1 MTACYCVIDLNTVS
15 PSQLSNK
22 ITETSRNL
30 KYYYCLHFVSL
41 FLSKGDMESE
51 ELELVYPA
59 RQKMATLS
67 SCFAQLTHKAQTVF
81 QNSAKVEVS
90 HMVIPWLRYCF
101 IYNRCLSQGA
111 MLVVHR
117 SLVCQIIYCA

>member
-1 MTACYCVIDLNTVS
+1 MAAIGVSFRWLDLLEKEFDKAYVD
-15 PSQLSNK
+15 LELL
-22 ITETSRNL
+22 I
-30 KYYYCLHFVSL
+30 
-41 FLSKGDMESE
+41 GDMESE

-90 HMVIPWLRYCF
+90 R
-101 IYNRCLSQGA
+101 N
-111 MLVVHR
+111 
-117 SLVCQIIYCA
+117 